1 MMLDT
6 KLILIEGLPGS
17 GKSTSTVHL
26 GTTLQQRGI
35 ACRWFQEDDDPH
47 PIACLDFEIKDLPQK
62 MIPLWA
68 IFTKHATQSP
78 TVTIIEC
85 RLWQNTA
92 LFMYMSE
99 VDVEEI
105 LKFSQQIWRVLAPL
119 APVLVYLDHDHIEN
133 TLRQLYTTR
142 GEKWMEWALETTT
155 QYPWF
160 QRRGLR
166 DFAGWVQFFEEW
178 QHVAARLYDD
188 WPHTKIRIQNPHDD
202 WSRAYQQM
210 EDFLHITPDHAVL
223 PQTSNRLGIETTRRK
238 AL

>member
-17 GKSTSTVHL
+17 GKSTSTVRL
-26 GTTLQQRGI
+26 GTSLQQCGN

-62 MIPLWA
+62 MIPLWEN
-68 IFTKHATQSP
+68 FTRLAAQAS
-78 TVTIIEC
+78 TVTVIES

-105 LKFSQQIWRVLAPL
+105 LKFSQQVGCVLAPL
-119 APVLVYLDHDHIEN
+119 SPILVYLDHDNIES
-133 TLRQLYTTR
+133 TLRHLYTTR
-142 GEKWMEWALETTT
+142 GEKWMDWALETTT
-155 QYPWF
+155 QYRWF
-160 QRRGLR
+160 RRRGLR

-178 QHVAARLYDD
+178 QHVAARLYDG
-188 WPHTKIRIQNPHDD
+188 WPHRKIRVLNPHDD
-202 WSRAYQQM
+202 WSGAYQQM
-210 EDFLHITPDHAVL
+210 EDFLQITPDHVE
-223 PQTSNRLGIETTRRK
+223 PQ
-238 AL
+238 